1 MVERMVRGLDDKRR
15 SNIPPRQGWSL
26 CVTPYFADLGVGDMR
41 GDDIGIPHNRTP
53 EVVRGKQV
61 SAAWVA
67 EPWYEKRLR
76 KAAFTE

>member
-15 SNIPPRQGWSL
+15 SNIPPRQGWRL

-53 EVVRGKQV
+53 EVVRGCARQAGV
-61 SAAWVA
+61 GCVGGRALV
-67 EPWYEKRLR
+67 
-76 KAAFTE
+76 